1 MSFTPGEDEKILD
14 QQRLEIDLKGALDR
28 GELALHYQ
36 PIINLKDHQVTSF
49 EALMRWYHPERGMIP
64 PRDFIPIAE
73 ETGLI
78 VRMGEWALQQACT
91 DAASW
96 PEPVKVT
103 VNLSPVQLEIG
114 DLVRATARAL
124 ELSKLEAARLE
135 LEVTEG
141 VLLHDAP
148 RTHDTL
154 RKLRDLGVQIAL
166 DDFGAGFA
174 SLSYLHNFRFDKI
187 KIDRSFVRE
196 LGVRDDSY
204 AIIRAVTELAKTLKI
219 ETVAEGVETRDHLDT
234 VERAGCNEVQGF
246 YFSQPVPSSE
256 VPEMLTLCRLKC
268 IAGKPRT
275 RIRMQH
281 RPVRQR
287 RAR

>member
-1 MSFTPGEDEKILD
+1 VHG
-14 QQRLEIDLKGALDR
+14 R
-28 GELALHYQ
+28 G
-36 PIINLKDHQVTSF
+36 
-49 EALMRWYHPERGMIP
+49 
-64 PRDFIPIAE
+64 
-73 ETGLI
+73 
-78 VRMGEWALQQACT
+78 
-91 DAASW
+91 
-96 PEPVKVT
+96 EPVKVT

-124 ELSKLEAARLE
+124 ELSKLERLE

-148 RTHDTL
+148 RTHETL
-154 RKLRDLGVQIAL
+154 RKLRDLGVRIAL
-166 DDFGAGFA
+166 DGFDAGFA

-204 AIIRAVTELAKTLKI
+204 AIVRA
-219 ETVAEGVETRDHLDT
+219 
-234 VERAGCNEVQGF
+234 
-246 YFSQPVPSSE
+246 VPSSE
-256 VPEMLTLCRLKC
+256 VPKVLTLCRLKC
-268 IAGKPRT
+268 IAVKPRT
-275 RIRMQH
+275 RIRTPH